1 MNDEKSCGAVVYT
14 KEDGTIR
21 YVLAQSLDGF
31 WGLPKGHMEKGET
44 EEQTALREVYE
55 EVHLRVSLLQGFRTT
70 DAYALPGKENVLKQV
85 VFFCAEYDDQE
96 IIAQAEELQ
105 SACLATYEEALRLL
119 EFESTKR
126 ILREAHDFLS
136 NREKEGQDH
145 ENRVPQ

>member
-14 KEDGTIR
+14 KVDGTIR

-55 EVHLRVSLLQGFRTT
+55 EVHLRVSLLQGFRRT

-119 EFESTKR
+119 AFESTKR

-136 NREKEGQDH
+136 NREKGGQDH
-145 ENRVPQ
+145 ENRVPR